1 MTITD
6 NKSQNATNRDFS
18 SEKTYNDIP
27 CPEGYLTAPIVVKN
41 KQMVKSNQMNTNNFK
56 TWKFGGHPVIV
67 AFTVVPAEE
76 FENMMKVF
84 NIELNDYL
92 SRYKKMK
99 NTALSLDQ
107 FYEDMYDENDEVTGF
122 DPAISESDVEKLF
135 LMASL
140 DELISEVERMDAQCG
155 KVLRLIYANI
165 YISKKEI
172 IEKLGLGKSRGYEV
186 INTAHALAKET
197 YKKLNS

>member
-27 CPEGYLTAPIVVKN
+27 CPEGYLTAPFVVNN
-41 KQMVKSNQMNTNNFK
+41 KQIVKINQMNTNKFN
-56 TWKFGGHPVIV
+56 TWTFGGHPVIV

-84 NIELNDYL
+84 NIEVNDYL